1 MEEISVLLAKA
12 HAGDVEAR
20 ELLIEKNLGLVHAVV
35 SRFLG
40 RGAEREDLFQI
51 GVIGLMKAIDR
62 FDLSFDVKFST
73 YAVPLITGEI
83 KRFFRSEWFRAL
95 TRLDGETLITRL
107 ENERNG
113 FYG

>member
-1 MEEISVLLAKA
+1 MLTPYK
-12 HAGDVEAR
+12 DDKPKR
-20 ELLIEKNLGLVHAVV
+20 
-35 SRFLG
+35 
-40 RGAEREDLFQI
+40 Q
-51 GVIGLMKAIDR
+51 
-62 FDLSFDVKFST
+62 KFSKCKVYGLWLSYAPDYRHT
-73 YAVPLITGEI
+73 YSPQFRAEI

>member
-1 MEEISVLLAKA
+1 MENIKLLTNAII
-12 HAGDVEAR
+12 
-20 ELLIEKNLGLVHAVV
+20 LQAVKDY
-35 SRFLG
+35 RH
-40 RGAEREDLFQI
+40 
-51 GVIGLMKAIDR
+51 
-62 FDLSFDVKFST
+62 T
-73 YAVPLITGEI
+73 YSPQCRAEI

>member
-1 MEEISVLLAKA
+1 MENNELLAKA
-12 HAGDVEAR
+12 
-20 ELLIEKNLGLVHAVV
+20 KNLQAVKDY
-35 SRFLG
+35 RH
-40 RGAEREDLFQI
+40 
-51 GVIGLMKAIDR
+51 
-62 FDLSFDVKFST
+62 T
-73 YAVPLITGEI
+73 YSPQCRAEI